1 MTEIYLISGFLGAG
15 KTSLILKIAENL
27 QQKEKICVVE
37 NEFGEISID
46 GAILQ
51 SENVWVKEIN
61 QGCICCSLVGDF
73 RRGLEEII
81 DNYHP
86 RRIFVEPSGVAKLSE
101 LIRSLAG
108 LEKRGKEIELFS
120 ITVVDASKYFL
131 YSKNFKEFYKD
142 QIEFADVLVLSRKNQ
157 VSEKEFQNI
166 LASLKGKRVWRN
178 FSEEV
183 PGEALL
189 DFVQKKDL
197 SDCKADGI
205 KAPEFEQWTWTNMGE
220 VEPERMR
227 KKILHAFEAFKLFRV
242 KGFFVYEGKR
252 YLLQG
257 TPGEVRII
265 PMDGNQEGLV
275 FIGNFSKEELKEYIH
290 GKCD

>member
-15 KTSLILKIAENL
+15 KTSLILKIAEDL

-131 YSKNFKEFYKD
+131 YSKKFK
-142 QIEFADVLVLSRKNQ
+142 
-157 VSEKEFQNI
+157 
-166 LASLKGKRVWRN
+166 
-178 FSEEV
+178 
-183 PGEALL
+183 
-189 DFVQKKDL
+189 
-197 SDCKADGI
+197 
-205 KAPEFEQWTWTNMGE
+205 
-220 VEPERMR
+220 
-227 KKILHAFEAFKLFRV
+227 
-242 KGFFVYEGKR
+242 
-252 YLLQG
+252 
-257 TPGEVRII
+257 
-265 PMDGNQEGLV
+265 
-275 FIGNFSKEELKEYIH
+275 
-290 GKCD
+290 